1 MREEANAIAVAPR
14 RWFLLQLAALPS
26 AAAAAATVRRSLLP
40 SPHARSP
47 AAASLPNAGV
57 RGNDGRSGDTAGCA
71 MAETAEL
78 GAVVWAR
85 VAGQGS
91 WPAQVF
97 DESLVSSR
105 VKRSKRAGT
114 VLLAFFGDSTSGW
127 CAPPAR
133 PPLALSSDRRRL

>member
-1 MREEANAIAVAPR
+1 
-14 RWFLLQLAALPS
+14 
-26 AAAAAATVRRSLLP
+26 
-40 SPHARSP
+40 
-47 AAASLPNAGV
+47 
-57 RGNDGRSGDTAGCA
+57 

-133 PPLALSSDRRRL
+133 SPLAPSFFVRQPAPLTMRAHPIAL